1 MLGPFRIEAYAIAS
15 ADGMIA
21 DETGSIRNSQV
32 RRRSTVSSGV
42 AGPSGGD
49 RAGPQLRH
57 GSTQLAER
65 LRLIMTRKV
74 ASLAP
79 HPDNPNARFWNPA
92 GASLEEACLAAGC
105 ARGTVAVIGGPEVY
119 SYFLQIGFD
128 DFYLSRAENV
138 ICPAESRSSRKA
150 SWARSRRRF
159 LLRQGSGRDRPNN
172 SRTECRWST
181 GSQRA
186 KRR

>member
-1 MLGPFRIEAYAIAS
+1 MKP
-15 ADGMIA
+15 
-21 DETGSIRNSQV
+21 GSIRNLSG
-32 RRRSTVSSGV
+32 SSADQLYLRGV
-42 AGPSGGD
+42 VD
-49 RAGPQLRH
+49 RAAVIVQGRNSGTGQPNWR
-57 GSTQLAER
+57 ER
-65 LRLIMTRKV
+65 LRLIMTRKF

-92 GASLEEACLAAGC
+92 GASLEEACLAVGC

-119 SYFLQIGFD
+119 SYFLQIGYD

-138 ICPAESRSSRKA
+138 YIPGGKPLFAQGQLEP
-150 SWARSRRRF
+150 RSRRRF

-172 SRTECRWST
+172 SRMECRWST